1 MSIQRSW
8 KGMVFIATSL
18 DGSIARPDGDI
29 SWLTD
34 PPANPHHVPGEPGS
48 NPPPGYDEFI
58 VGVDHLVMGRRT
70 YEKVLTFGFW
80 PYADLQVLILS
91 TTLARNTDGNVT
103 VLASL
108 NEVTRTLAANKAAG
122 VYVDGG
128 RVIQTFLSHDLIDE
142 LTISTAPILIGGGLP
157 LFGLLEHEIRVTHVG
172 TSTSDTGM
180 TSSRYAVIR

>member
-1 MSIQRSW
+1 MSIQRNW

-18 DGSIARPDGDI
+18 DGFIARPDGDI

-34 PPANPHHVPGEPGS
+34 PPANLNHVPGERGD
-48 NPPPGYDEFI
+48 NPPPDYDKFI
-58 VGVDHLVMGRRT
+58 AGADHLVMGRGT

-80 PYADLQVLILS
+80 PYDHLQVLVLS
-91 TTLARNTDGNVT
+91 TTLSKNTDGNVT

-108 NEVTRTLAANKAAG
+108 DEVSGTLAANEASR

-142 LTISTAPILIGGGLP
+142 LTISTAPVLIGGGLP
-157 LFGLLEHEIRVTHVG
+157 LFGLLDHDIRVTHVG

-180 TSSRYAVIR
+180 TSSRYAIIR